1 MKKAAESVKNLTR
14 GGGWAVE
21 AEESTSDAKVEE
33 ALERVEE
40 LRRRLA
46 AVWDRFEEAKLAWRE
61 LARRRAEGLLAAG
74 GPRRGA

>member
-1 MKKAAESVKNLTR
+1 LAVKAEKNVSD
-14 GGGWAVE
+14 VE
-21 AEESTSDAKVEE
+21 VEE

-61 LARRRAEGLLAAG
+61 LVRKRAERLPAAG